1 MNLKTQC
8 LTFILTLIAMGTCKL
23 HGQKGEV
30 NIEMNQDIERL
41 VNLRIETNREA
52 YKREYFIIQLGFGT
66 LKSMR
71 QLETEFLQSF
81 PYINS
86 EIQFETPNYKLQI
99 GRNKSRI
106 RVEKLLREIK
116 LEFPTAFVIQRK

>member
-8 LTFILTLIAMGTCKL
+8 LTFVLTLIAMGTCKL

-41 VNLRIETNREA
+41 VNLRIETNQEA
-52 YKREYFIIQLGFGT
+52 FKREYFIIQLGFGT

-116 LEFPTAFVIQRK
+116 LEFPTAFVIHRK

>member
-8 LTFILTLIAMGTCKL
+8 LTFVLTLIAMGTCKL

>member
-8 LTFILTLIAMGTCKL
+8 LTFVLTLIAMGTCKL

-30 NIEMNQDIERL
+30 NIEINQDIERL

-71 QLETEFLQSF
+71 ELETEFLQSF

-116 LEFPTAFVIQRK
+116 LEFPTAFVIHRK